1 MDYQLRCRLLA
12 PLPLKE
18 TFQAFEDPRNLAK
31 ITPPG
36 LGFQVV
42 TNDVIQMRRGAEIE
56 YIIRWQGLPMRWKT
70 LITEYNPPSSFVDE
84 QARGPYSVW
93 GHRHTFQETLEGTIV
108 SDCVDYRLPFGPL
121 GEIAHALMV
130 RRQLLEIFS
139 YRQRSMSDLLAVPC
153 RTLDEP
159 AITKT

>member
-1 MDYQLRCRLLA
+1 MDYQLRCRLVA

-42 TNDVIQMRRGAEIE
+42 TNHAIEMRRGAEIG

-70 LITEYNPPSSFVDE
+70 LIAEYNPPHSFVDE
-84 QARGPYSVW
+84 QARGPYSLW
-93 GHRHTFQETLEGTIV
+93 RHRHTFEETPEGTIV
-108 SDCVDYRLPFGPL
+108 SDCVDYRLPFGLL
-121 GEIAHALMV
+121 GVLAHALLV
-130 RRQLLEIFS
+130 GRQLRGIFS
-139 YRQRSMSDLLAVPC
+139 YRQRAMSDLLGVPC
-153 RTLDEP
+153 RALDEP
-159 AITKT
+159 AITKQ